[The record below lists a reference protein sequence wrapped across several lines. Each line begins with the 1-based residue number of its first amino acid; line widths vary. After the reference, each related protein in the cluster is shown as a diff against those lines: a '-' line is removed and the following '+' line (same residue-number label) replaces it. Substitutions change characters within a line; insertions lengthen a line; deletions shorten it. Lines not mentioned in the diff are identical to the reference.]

1 MDPIRRQ
8 ARVAGALYLLVA
20 LVAPISLV
28 VVPGRLFDP
37 ASATLTA
44 EHLRQGEGW
53 LRLGMGCELFHQA
66 VEVFLVIA
74 LYDLF
79 RPVSQ
84 GLARQMALLGLVPIP
99 IMFVNVLNE
108 VAALMLARGL
118 DDLSVF
124 DRAQLDALAMLFVKL
139 HGQGVQVAAVFWGLW
154 LFPLALLVWRS
165 GFIPKAVGALV
176 MAAGVGYLLGAV
188 GTLVAPQGLAVL
200 GSLTLV
206 LEAGEAVLVLWLVV
220 FGARPA
226 SAGPRLAASP

>member
-8 ARVAGALYLLVA
+8 SRVAGALYLLVA

-37 ASATLTA
+37 ASAAVTA

-53 LRLGMGCELFHQA
+53 LRLGIGCELFHQA

-74 LYDLF
+74 LYDLL

-84 GLARQMALLGLVPIP
+84 GLARQMVLLGLVPIP

-108 VAALMLARGL
+108 VAALMLARGPDYL
-118 DDLSVF
+118 GVF

-154 LFPLALLVWRS
+154 LFPLGLLVWRS
-165 GFIPKAVGALV
+165 GFIPKVIGALV
-176 MAAGVGYLLGAV
+176 MAAGVGYLLGATV
-188 GTLVAPQGLAVL
+188 TLVAPVWLSRVGT
-200 GSLTLV
+200 LTLV
-206 LEAGEAVLVLWLVV
+206 LETGELSLVLWLLVLV
-220 FGARPA
+220 ARSRPGAAVQRPA
-226 SAGPRLAASP
+226 